1 MANYILNSSQLSIL
15 SKTISETKSFDETS
29 KKWEK
34 LSEEEKKFIVDFLFE
49 CYPEKKNLITEA
61 SWYNTLGDI
70 VGIFDPTGVVDL
82 VNGISYISQGD
93 NLFGF
98 LSIVSAVPYAGDLVA
113 KPVMGALKIG
123 APSAKALEGILKA
136 SKAAKTPEQ
145 IAKVSAD
152 LANLSKQ
159 GGITGK
165 FVSGMGYV
173 GSKLK
178 SIIERM
184 PGGFLKG
191 LKNTLLQ
198 WINLFEKAAVSGKTA
213 RAGVGGVAS
222 QYGNLAKKVTK
233 MNPLEKTRLE
243 ALLSQEIKS
252 IKGVKGPFTGY
263 RTPGKVFSWK
273 NVFGGLPQI
282 MGRNKSV
289 RSLMRQ
295 TKWWAGFLDWIG
307 IGNFV
312 GPDEMIKELGGES
325 QFESKLSEYN
335 NTTTAKDLYNQ
346 DFPDQEITQQQPS
359 PQQPKPAPQTQ
370 EDPFI
375 KILRDL
381 TIGQLNPI
389 PGM

>member
-1 MANYILNSSQLSIL
+1 M
-15 SKTISETKSFDETS
+15 
-29 KKWEK
+29 
-34 LSEEEKKFIVDFLFE
+34 
-49 CYPEKKNLITEA
+49 
-61 SWYNTLGDI
+61 
-70 VGIFDPTGVVDL
+70 DL

-113 KPVMGALKIG
+113 KPVMGALKVG

-152 LANLSKQ
+152 LAKLSSQ

-184 PGGFLKG
+184 PGGLLKG

-198 WINLFEKAAVSGKTA
+198 WINLFEKAAVSGKTV

-346 DFPDQEITQQQPS
+346 DFPDQEITQQQPL

-381 TIGQLNPI
+381 TIGKLNPI

>member
-1 MANYILNSSQLSIL
+1 MPNIILNSSQLSIL
-15 SKTISETKSFDETS
+15 SKTINESESFEQTV

-34 LSEEEKKFIVDFLFE
+34 LSEEEKKFIVGFLFE
-49 CYPEKKNLITEA
+49 CYPEKKKLITEA

-98 LSIVSAVPYAGDLVA
+98 LSIVSAVPYAGDFVA
-113 KPVMGALKIG
+113 KPVMGALKVG

-152 LANLSKQ
+152 LAKLSSQ

-222 QYGNLAKKVTK
+222 QYGKLANKVTK

-273 NVFGGLPQI
+273 NVFGGIPQI

-325 QFESKLSEYN
+325 QFESKLNEYN
-335 NTTTAKDLYNQ
+335 KTSTARELYNQ
-346 DFPDQEITQQQPS
+346 DFPDQNITQQQPS
-359 PQQPKPAPQTQ
+359 SQQSKPASQSQ